1 MTNFLT
7 VAQQVAV
14 LFVLMGVGFV
24 LNRRK
29 LLDDVAIKGVVN
41 ILILL
46 VTPCIIIDVFQRP
59 FDQSMLK
66 GLGGAFVL
74 SVMGHLLAIA
84 LSYALVRHSVE
95 KTQTVLRVATVFSN
109 AGFMGIPLEY
119 AILGEKGVF
128 YGIVYVAVFNL
139 FMWSWGYCTMR
150 GRRMSD
156 KLPISMMLVNP
167 GTVGIAI
174 GLPLFFLPVELPT
187 IIRDPVHFI
196 AGMNTPLAMIV
207 IGYYLAEAK
216 VMAAVRMKT
225 AWVASTIRLVGYPLL
240 VLAMMYPFR
249 ASLDRPM
256 MLALVIAAASPVAAM
271 VSMFAAQYDRDVDVS
286 VAMVSGTTLL
296 SIVTIPVVVAL
307 AIELLTVQ

>member
-14 LFVLMGVGFV
+14 LFVLMGVGFA

-29 LLDDVAIKGVVN
+29 LLDDVAVKGVVN
-41 ILILL
+41 VLILL

-66 GLGGAFVL
+66 GLGVAFVL
-74 SVMGHLLAIA
+74 SVAGHLLAIA
-84 LSYALVRHSVE
+84 LSYALVHHSAE
-95 KTQTVLRVATVFSN
+95 KTRTVLRVATVFSN
-109 AGFMGIPLEY
+109 SGFMGIPLEY
-119 AILGEKGVF
+119 AILGDKGVF

-150 GRRMSD
+150 GSGAD
-156 KLPISMMLVNP
+156 GKLPIAMMLVNP

-174 GLPLFFLPVELPT
+174 GLPLFFLPVELPA
-187 IIRDPVHFI
+187 IVRDPIHLM
-196 AGMNTPLAMIV
+196 AGLNTPLAMIV

-216 VMAAVRMKT
+216 VMTAVRMKM
-225 AWVASTIRLVGYPLL
+225 AWVASAIRLIGYPLL
-240 VLAMMYPFR
+240 VLLMMYPFR
-249 ASLDRPM
+249 ASLDWHM
-256 MLALVIAAASPVAAM
+256 MLALVIAASSPVAAM
-271 VSMFAAQYDRDVDVS
+271 VSMFAARYDRDVDVS

-296 SIVTIPVVVAL
+296 SIVTMPVVVAL
-307 AIELLTVQ
+307 AMEVLTIA